1 MRETKK
7 TLIIRD
13 EIHGDMSFD
22 PVLRFVVD
30 HRYFQRLRYIK
41 QLGLAEFVFPCATHT
56 RFQHSLGASYLAGEY
71 YRHFLKGWL
80 TTRFDFEQ
88 SCGNTKFYT
97 QRTFERVLE
106 VSQDRD
112 SHDFWGRV
120 VRLAG
125 MLHDIGHGPWSHTFE
140 VLELPQDFSSVVDK
154 MPGACGDYYRKMAK
168 SGTRFMHEDISVLYA
183 FQIFSELGVS
193 GNQTPYFLPVAVL
206 IHRKLLSSS
215 VGEEI
220 KKEVQQTLAQLKI
233 KGGLDFLSLL
243 GPFISG
249 PFDVDRMDYIQRDG
263 RNCGVPVGGIE
274 WRRIVGRLM
283 PCLADHPND
292 KGEPTSVV
300 LVSKMKNQ
308 HVLDDFIFSLFQMY
322 TQVYLHPKIVGLE
335 ESLKKVIAEKKN
347 KLKTRSISFDQYAGF
362 SDESFRRFL
371 IEVLDA
377 PEIDRLLLREQ
388 GATFRVTTL
397 PADFGRESELQE
409 MGYHSIEN
417 ANRPMMKDGLG
428 VFLFSKLPT
437 SKPESHSVGQYLL
450 MSWEEV
456 SPVAKEFYS
465 IKYAPKIWLHA
476 EASVV

>member
-1 MRETKK
+1 M
-7 TLIIRD
+7 
-13 EIHGDMSFD
+13 
-22 PVLRFVVD
+22 
-30 HRYFQRLRYIK
+30 
-41 QLGLAEFVFPCATHT
+41 
-56 RFQHSLGASYLAGEY
+56 
-71 YRHFLKGWL
+71 
-80 TTRFDFEQ
+80 
-88 SCGNTKFYT
+88 
-97 QRTFERVLE
+97 
-106 VSQDRD
+106 
-112 SHDFWGRV
+112 
-120 VRLAG
+120 
-125 MLHDIGHGPWSHTFE
+125 
-140 VLELPQDFSSVVDK
+140 
-154 MPGACGDYYRKMAK
+154 
-168 SGTRFMHEDISVLYA
+168 
-183 FQIFSELGVS
+183 
-193 GNQTPYFLPVAVL
+193 
-206 IHRKLLSSS
+206 
-215 VGEEI
+215 
-220 KKEVQQTLAQLKI
+220 
-233 KGGLDFLSLL
+233 
-243 GPFISG
+243 
-249 PFDVDRMDYIQRDG
+249 
-263 RNCGVPVGGIE
+263 
-274 WRRIVGRLM
+274 
-283 PCLADHPND
+283 
-292 KGEPTSVV
+292 
-300 LVSKMKNQ
+300 
-308 HVLDDFIFSLFQMY
+308 
-322 TQVYLHPKIVGLE
+322 YLHPKIVGLE